1 MAAPTK
7 VNNPNVEVLI
17 DHKQSELP
25 SENTLETP
33 SRPNKRPTPESPDDL
48 PATTKQ
54 QTRQTRHRS
63 TSVGEKGRS
72 ASVSTKKTPV
82 QKKTITVQVI
92 EALTSPEVLG
102 KIIPIL
108 SDKISESITDSIN
121 SSVEASIKALMDEH
135 INPLKQTLKEQQKRI
150 DEQKEMISK
159 QAHLVVQCIQEEQHL
174 KSSLKEKDK
183 EINSLHDIVNNL
195 EVRLEHQEQ
204 YSRRTSLRF
213 HNIDVPVDDRG
224 HIIHPVNTDD
234 IIVNIC
240 KNKLK
245 LDISTNDISRSHVIG
260 KVRNGKSQVIAR
272 FLSYRCRDKVYNS
285 KRNLK
290 NDADRIF
297 ITENLT
303 KTRTN
308 LVKSLAELKYNQ
320 NIMTYW
326 TTDGRVYAKLNE
338 SSRRTLIRNHDDI
351 RNLLNAS
358 DYDIN

>member
-7 VNNPNVEVLI
+7 INNPNVEALI
-17 DHKQSELP
+17 NHKQSELP

-33 SRPNKRPTPESPDDL
+33 GRPNKRPTPESPEDL
-48 PATTKQ
+48 LATSKQ

-135 INPLKQTLKEQQKRI
+135 IIPLKQTLKEQQKRI
-150 DEQKEMISK
+150 DEQKEMIYK
-159 QAHLVVQCIQEEQHL
+159 QAHLVVQRIQEEQHL

-183 EINSLHDIVNNL
+183 EIDSLQDIVINL

-224 HIIHPVNTDD
+224 HI
-234 IIVNIC
+234 
-240 KNKLK
+240 
-245 LDISTNDISRSHVIG
+245 STNDISRSHVIG
-260 KVRNGKSQVIAR
+260 KVRNGKSQVIVR
-272 FLSYRCRDKVYNS
+272 FLSYRCREKVYNS

-308 LVKSLAELKYNQ
+308 LVKSLADLKYNQ
-320 NIMTYW
+320 NIKTYW

-338 SSRRTLIRNHDDI
+338 SSRRTLIRNHDQGRIQD
-351 RNLLNAS
+351 LWLGGA
-358 DYDIN
+358 